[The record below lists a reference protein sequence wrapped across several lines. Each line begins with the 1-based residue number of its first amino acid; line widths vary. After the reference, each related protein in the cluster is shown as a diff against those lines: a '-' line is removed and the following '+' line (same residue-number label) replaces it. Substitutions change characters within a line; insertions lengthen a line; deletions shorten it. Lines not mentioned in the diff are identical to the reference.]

1 MYFAKMKQN
10 SPCPKAD
17 TRNPWMG
24 LNGVV
29 CKNPA
34 YWCRMHEVWLSEE
47 DVARKKCLARLT
59 YDMIAT
65 RKCNCIER
73 KHRNPFLKM
82 EE

>member
-1 MYFAKMKQN
+1 MYFSKMKQN
-10 SPCPKAD
+10 SPWPKAD

-29 CKNPA
+29 CKDPA